1 MILFEEQKKESPAP
15 STQAAPKQSPPR
27 TPPNE
32 QPLVN
37 ESQRSSPQL
46 IINEVAAAS
55 SVAPPNASYPEMS
68 DLNLHPHVKQ
78 DLTDFF
84 KIGANRAR
92 QAAHGNEVPKKR
104 YPELIIVGAKK
115 CGTTALKI
123 FMNYHP
129 GFRDTPGEKHFFNR
143 PSNWNQGFTWYKDQS
158 PLTYADEV
166 TYEKT
171 PDYFDRAFVP
181 ERIKQMNQDVKIIAI
196 LCDPVRRAYS
206 HFLHAIVVQ
215 VSLKITSE

>member
-1 MILFEEQKKESPAP
+1 M
-15 STQAAPKQSPPR
+15 
-27 TPPNE
+27 
-32 QPLVN
+32 
-37 ESQRSSPQL
+37 
-46 IINEVAAAS
+46 
-55 SVAPPNASYPEMS
+55 
-68 DLNLHPHVKQ
+68 KQ
-78 DLTDFF
+78 DLTEFF

-143 PSNWNQGFTWYKDQS
+143 PSNWNQGFSWYKDQS

-215 VSLKITSE
+215 VSKFSPRDQKVAF